1 MTVNNTLS
9 KIVVFA
15 AGVAVGSV
23 VTWKLVKTKY
33 EQIAQEEIESVKKFY
48 SKRTQVEVGVPENEE
63 PTEKDDKKDYDKII
77 EEANYVTESSDEIQN
92 NSKEEEEIEMDRPY
106 VISPDEFDENGY
118 ETVSLTYYAD
128 GVLVDEF
135 GGVIEEELWEE
146 MIGADFAEHFGEYE
160 DDSVFVRNDS
170 FSIDYE
176 ILKDLR
182 NYSEVE

>member
-23 VTWKLVKTKY
+23 VTWKLLKTKY
-33 EQIAQEEIESVKKFY
+33 ERITQEEIESVKEFY
-48 SKRTQVEVGVPENEE
+48 AQRAQVKMDTPADIE
-63 PTEKDDKKDYDKII
+63 PTGADDKKDYDKII

-92 NSKEEEEIEMDRPY
+92 NEEEDKEMDRPY
-106 VISPDEFDENGY
+106 VISPEEFDENGY
-118 ETVSLTYYAD
+118 ETISLTYYAD
-128 GVLVDEF
+128 NVLVDEF

-146 MIGADFAEHFGEYE
+146 MVGADFAEHFGEYE